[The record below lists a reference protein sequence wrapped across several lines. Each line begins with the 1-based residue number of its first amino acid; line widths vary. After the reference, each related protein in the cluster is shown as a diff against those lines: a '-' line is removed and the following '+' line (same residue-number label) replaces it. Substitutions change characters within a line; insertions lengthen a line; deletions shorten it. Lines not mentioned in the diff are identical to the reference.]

1 MTERR
6 LVALHL
12 LARADDQRDKIQKVG
27 PGEYESGN
35 WSITPS
41 SADRAIGAEIHLH
54 EKQADPSWLGG
65 RILGWCPSEVRP
77 GCVVFRFK
85 IDRSLQRR
93 HRNGWGNE
101 QAWEWMTWSEPFP

>member
-12 LARADDQRDKIQKVG
+12 LARAEDQKDKIRKIG
-27 PGEYESGN
+27 PKEYESGN

-41 SADRAIGAEIHLH
+41 SADRAIGSEIHLH
-54 EKQADPSWLGG
+54 ERQAESSWLAGH
-65 RILGWCPSEVRP
+65 ILGWCRSETLPDRI
-77 GCVVFRFK
+77 VFQFE
-85 IDRSLQRR
+85 IDRSIQRR

-101 QAWEWMTWSEPFP
+101 QAWEWDDMK